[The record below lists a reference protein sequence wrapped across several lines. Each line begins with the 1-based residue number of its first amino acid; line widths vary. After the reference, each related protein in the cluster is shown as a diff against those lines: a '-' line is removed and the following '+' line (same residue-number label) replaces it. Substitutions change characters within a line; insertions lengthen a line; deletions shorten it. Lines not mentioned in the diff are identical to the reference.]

1 MPCYTR
7 QKMSDDRMQT
17 NAVINDK
24 LLGTVVAYFRFG
36 GIFNNQVKKC
46 LLLSLPVI
54 FFILV
59 NVWHIYR
66 EKVNYVVSSVVARRH
81 ARDNHALACNFAK
94 YSPI

>member
-54 FFILV
+54 FYIG
-59 NVWHIYR
+59 
-66 EKVNYVVSSVVARRH
+66 EC
-81 ARDNHALACNFAK
+81 LAHLQGKGELCR
-94 YSPI
+94 

>member
-7 QKMSDDRMQT
+7 QKMSDDRMQR

-54 FFILV
+54 FLY
-59 NVWHIYR
+59 W
-66 EKVNYVVSSVVARRH
+66 
-81 ARDNHALACNFAK
+81 
-94 YSPI
+94 